1 MPSVLNMITDKD
13 RLDFSQNYSIQR
25 NYLGD
30 ILFPDIK
37 TENLEAEYER
47 LSEGMELPTAAMVHA
62 FDTEAAIGVR
72 PSFEKITVEKLL
84 IKEKINQSERLAHLL
99 NRGVRESRL
108 VDYVY
113 DDMNNLANSVK
124 TRTEIAKMEVM
135 ATGKMTIKENN
146 LDMEIDYGVNKFK
159 DLTGWEDPTHDI
171 ISDIEEMVAM
181 ARAAGYSVNAVLTS
195 DKALGYMRKNTGI
208 VNAING
214 VNGARIVTKSQ
225 VETLLNELFGI
236 STVTTNEAAYGIP
249 TSDNK
254 GRTAVRFFP
263 EDKFTLYQ
271 SGVNGRVGSGLW
283 GVTPEEE
290 RQGAFTDLNMKQF
303 ITISQWATPDPV
315 AEWTKASG
323 VFIPVLPNPFAMV
336 IGTIG
341 EEVVD
346 DENGGGAEDDVPS
359 EGGDDENGESTGA

>member
-1 MPSVLNMITDKD
+1 MPSVLTMISDKD

-25 NYLGD
+25 TYKGD

-72 PSFEKITVEKLL
+72 PAFEKVSIEKLL

-99 NRGVRESRL
+99 NKGVRESRL

-113 DDMNNLANSVK
+113 DDMNRLANSVK

-146 LDMEIDYGVNKFK
+146 LDMTIDYGVNKFK
-159 DLTGWEDPTHDI
+159 QLTGWDDPSHDI
-171 ISDIEEMVAM
+171 LGDIADMLATAKASGYVLN
-181 ARAAGYSVNAVLTS
+181 AALTS
-195 DKALGYMRKNTGI
+195 DKIVGYMLKNEGI
-208 VNAING
+208 VKSVHG
-214 VNGARIVTKSQ
+214 VNGSGLIVTRTQLS
-225 VETLLNELFGI
+225 TLLNELYGITI
-236 STVTTNEAAYGIP
+236 STDEDMYAVP
-249 TSDNK
+249 TADNK
-254 GRTAVRFFP
+254 GRTPKRFFK
-263 EDKFTLYQ
+263 EDAFTLYVA
-271 SGVNGRVGSGLW
+271 GTNGRVGTGLW

-290 RQGAFTDLNMKQF
+290 RQGAFTDVNFKQF
-303 ITISQWATPDPV
+303 ITITQWATPDPV

-336 IGTIG
+336 IGTVQG
-341 EEVVD
+341 L
-346 DENGGGAEDDVPS
+346 GA
-359 EGGDDENGESTGA
+359 

>member
-1 MPSVLNMITDKD
+1 MPSVLTMITDKD

-30 ILFPDIK
+30 TLFPDIK

-72 PSFEKITVEKLL
+72 PSVEKISVEKLL
-84 IKEKINQSERLAHLL
+84 IKEKINQSERLAQLL

-113 DDMNNLANSVK
+113 DDMNNLADSVK

-146 LDMEIDYGVNKFK
+146 LDMTINYGVNKRK
-159 DLTGWEDPTHDI
+159 ELSGWEDPAHNI
-171 ISDIEEMVAM
+171 LADIEEMVAM
-181 ARAAGYSVNAVLTS
+181 AQAAGYNVNAAITS
-195 DKALGYMRKNTGI
+195 SKIVGYMLKNEGI
-208 VNAING
+208 SKAVNG
-214 VNGARIVTKSQ
+214 VNSAGMIVTKSQ
-225 VETLLNELFGI
+225 LATLLNELYGI
-236 STVTTNEAAYGIP
+236 TVTTDDDFYGVP
-249 TSDNK
+249 TADNK
-254 GRTAVRFFP
+254 GRTPVRFFD
-263 EDKFTLYQ
+263 ENAFTLYVA
-271 SGVNGRVGSGLW
+271 GVNGRVGTGLW

-290 RQGAFTDLNMKQF
+290 RQGAFTELNMKQF

-336 IGTIG
+336 IGTLAN
-341 EEVVD
+341 V
-346 DENGGGAEDDVPS
+346 GA
-359 EGGDDENGESTGA
+359 

>member
-1 MPSVLNMITDKD
+1 MPNVLTMISDKD

-25 NYLGD
+25 NYVGD
-30 ILFPDIK
+30 VLFPDVK

-72 PSFEKITVEKLL
+72 PSFEKVTVEKLL
-84 IKEKINQSERLAHLL
+84 IKEKINQSERLAQLL

-113 DDMNNLANSVK
+113 DDMNRLASNVK

-135 ATGKMTIKENN
+135 ATGKMTIKENG
-146 LDMEIDYGVNKFK
+146 LDMEISYGVNKTK
-159 DLTGWEDPTHDI
+159 DLSGWDDPSHDI
-171 ISDIEEMVAM
+171 ISDIEEMVAL
-181 ARAAGYSVNAVLTS
+181 AVDAGYAVNAILTS
-195 DKALGYMRKNTGI
+195 TKMISYMRKNTGI
-208 VNAING
+208 ANAING
-214 VNGARIVTKSQ
+214 VNGARIVTKAQ
-225 VETLLNELFGI
+225 IDTMLNELYGI
-236 STVTTNEAAYGIP
+236 STVRVNDASYGIP
-249 TSDNK
+249 TADNK

-263 EDKFTLYQ
+263 ENVFTLYVE
-271 SGVNGRVGSGLW
+271 GIGGKVGSGLW

-290 RQGAFTDLNMKQF
+290 RQGAFTDVNYKQF

-336 IGTIG
+336 IGTHSSL
-341 EEVVD
+341 
-346 DENGGGAEDDVPS
+346 GA
-359 EGGDDENGESTGA
+359 